1 MYMII
6 LYYVPLGHMG
16 NGSKGVTIIE
26 RYSVSPLAVIT
37 LGGCTSLKVSKSTWV
52 HIHTTHIN
60 KGTLK

>member
-37 LGGCTSLKVSKSTWV
+37 LGGCTSLKVSKST
-52 HIHTTHIN
+52 
-60 KGTLK
+60 